1 MLEYLSI
8 SKRQPEFPDYLDF
21 QKLREIGIKHLQ
33 ALSGKLWTDYNLH
46 DPGVTILEVLCYAV
60 TDLGYRN
67 NLDIQDLLALKP
79 NSQENN
85 FFTADEILSCNPV
98 TELDIRK
105 RLIDIPGVRNAW
117 LKKVTNY
124 EPAIYIN
131 SDRSVLQSTPP
142 DNQSPETTPRL
153 HPRGLYIVYI
163 DLDVG
168 YRRNACGQLYLSWS
182 DTLEEVKKVLCQY
195 RNLCED
201 IQDVIVLG
209 DEEIAI
215 CCDIELKNDADAE
228 DVLVEIY
235 TRLEAFIS
243 PNLQF
248 YTLQQLLDKGKNID
262 EIFAGRPTV
271 INDESYQSHG
281 FIDTDELLNLT
292 QPTIIYTSDI
302 YQEILKVPGVAA
314 VKHLSITNYIN
325 GLPQSQH
332 PWYLHLTEGYSPV
345 LAMEKSNITLFKGVL
360 PISSNVN
367 EVKRRYYEQQ
377 TAYIKN
383 LRKNYELNLPVPQGS
398 YYDLADHY
406 SIQHDFP
413 LNYGISEDGLPE
425 TVSALR
431 KAQARQ
437 LKGYLVFFDQLLAN
451 YFSQLAH
458 VRDLFSWEIDP
469 NHQEEIRDKNQSS
482 QKRQTYFIQAL
493 DFPDRPA
500 ILDDNYLQFLEEELD
515 TAAYR
520 DRRNRF
526 LDHLLGRFA
535 ESFSDY
541 VLLNYQ
547 MTQQHSDREQ
557 HEAEIIQDKA
567 NFLKDYPALSRD
579 RFRAFNYCNLHEVW
593 NTENVSGFKKRV
605 SRLLGIDDVRRR
617 DLCHYRVVNTSGFTF
632 SVECGSQQLLTSYQI
647 YTTQTEA
654 QAALEKFVLFAL
666 HEDFYKRLTYNFTTQ
681 NSHSIVSSH
690 ENTTEGETATPS
702 NETKCTY
709 YGYAVIDNQ
718 GKVLAERGDRL
729 LTPEAGEID
738 LQSWFSNIQLNQ
750 NQFKFTVETVNEGY
764 FFTLQRNTD
773 NQIILRSVKYN
784 STELDAWQSAAQ
796 FAENLRYLN
805 RYVNLPPNPEGYNLG
820 ITDKLGKVVA
830 ISPSETDTFATFK
843 MLNLLDGFLQTEAV
857 TQTNSGYRFR
867 LNWQGV
873 TLLQGTELLENESAA
888 RDRFYRHLLGILDS
902 AAILPT
908 QTPDGFSFKV
918 LSKPGDSKTE
928 VAIHPH
934 NYATATERD
943 AAINRLFLFVRTA
956 RLTAQIKD
964 FLPTYLVHIEDENGE
979 KLLQSKKEHIDE
991 SAAWKTVNQ
1000 LLKIIQEPGNFR
1012 LIESENGPYGWGIIY
1027 ENEKDNKRDILANQ
1041 YYTIKVERD
1050 NAITAIQN
1058 SVNDEGFHLLE
1069 HILLLPQTNVSVSI
1083 SEESPTDTDKFLPIF
1098 INADD
1103 ITNPEAE
1110 PWRLTQQDPY
1120 SFWISIILPYW
1131 PERFRDMNFR
1141 SFVERTLRLE
1151 APAHIALKIAWLNLE
1166 QMRQFEDYYRNWLQE
1181 LAHNRRNLTPARNNL
1196 VELLP
1201 KLRSIY
1207 PEGKLYDPQQTNSQ
1221 AQPIILNQTVLG
1233 STND

>member
-67 NLDIQDLLALKP
+67 NLDIQDLLALPP

-131 SDRSVLQSTPP
+131 SDRSLLQSTPP
-142 DNQSPETTPRL
+142 DGEAPETAPRL
-153 HPRGLYIVYI
+153 HPRGLYTVYI

-168 YRRNACGQLYLSWS
+168 YRRNACGQLYLSWA

-228 DVLVEIY
+228 DVLVDIY

-248 YTLQQLLDKGKNID
+248 YTLQQLLDKGKSID
-262 EIFAGRPTV
+262 EIFAGRATV
-271 INDESYQSHG
+271 TNDESYQSHG
-281 FIDTDELLNLT
+281 FIDTDELANLT

-314 VKHLSITNYIN
+314 IKHLSITNYIN

-345 LAMEKSNITLFKGVL
+345 LGMEQSNITLFKGVL
-360 PISSNVN
+360 PITADVN

-383 LRKNYELNLPVPQGS
+383 LRENYELNLPVPKGS
-398 YYDLADHY
+398 YYNLADHY

-425 TVSALR
+425 TVKASR
-431 KAQARQ
+431 KAQALQ

-451 YFSQLAH
+451 YLSQLAH
-458 VRDLFSWEIDP
+458 VRDLFSWEMDK
-469 NHQEEIRDKNQSS
+469 NHQGIRDTNQSS
-482 QKRQTYFIQAL
+482 LTRKTYFIQAL
-493 DFPDRPA
+493 DFPNRPA
-500 ILDDNYLQFLEEELD
+500 ILDDHYLQSLEEELD
-515 TAAYR
+515 TEAYR
-520 DRRNRF
+520 ERRNQF

-547 MTQQHSDREQ
+547 MTQKHSDREQ
-557 HEAEIIQDKA
+557 HDIELIYDKT

-579 RFRAFNYCNLHEVW
+579 RFRAFNYCNLREVW

-617 DLCHYRVVNTSGFTF
+617 DLCHYRVVNTARFIF
-632 SVECGSQQLLTSYQI
+632 SVKCGSQQVLTSYEI
-647 YTTQTEA
+647 YPTQA
-654 QAALEKFVLFAL
+654 QAQADLEKFLLVAL
-666 HEDFYKRLTYNFTTQ
+666 HEDFYQRLTCQGLTD
-681 NSHSIVSSH
+681 
-690 ENTTEGETATPS
+690 
-702 NETKCTY
+702 

-718 GKVLAERGDRL
+718 GKVLAEKCDRL
-729 LTPEAGEID
+729 LTPEAREID
-738 LQSWFSNIQLNQ
+738 LQSWFSNIQLNH
-750 NQFKFTVETVNEGY
+750 NQFKFVVEKFPDREEY
-764 FFTLQRNTD
+764 LFKLQRNSD
-773 NQIILRSVKYN
+773 NQIILQSDKHY
-784 STELDAWQSAAQ
+784 TTKIEAWKSAAQ
-796 FAENLRYLN
+796 FAEHLRYLN
-805 RYVNLPPNPEGYNLG
+805 RYVNLPQNSQGYSLG
-820 ITDKLGKVVA
+820 ITDKAGKVVA
-830 ISPSETDTFATFK
+830 ISPSQTDTFATFK
-843 MLNLLDGFLQTEAV
+843 MLNLLDEFLEIEAL
-857 TQTNSGYRFR
+857 TATNSGYRFR
-867 LNWQGV
+867 LNWQGI
-873 TLLQGTELLENESAA
+873 TLLQGTELLGNENTA
-888 RDRFYRHLLGILDS
+888 RDRFYRELLGILDS
-902 AAILPT
+902 TAILPT

-918 LSKPGDSKTE
+918 LSKPGDSNTE

-934 NYATATERD
+934 NYTTATERD

-956 RLTAQIKD
+956 RLTAQTNN
-964 FLPTYLVHIEDENGE
+964 FSSTYLVHIEDENGQ

-1000 LLKIIQEPGNFR
+1000 LLEIIQKPGNFR
-1012 LIESENGPYGWGIIY
+1012 LINSENGPYGWEIIY
-1027 ENEKDNKRDILANQ
+1027 ENKKDHKKEILANQ
-1041 YYTIKVERD
+1041 YYTSKVERD
-1050 NAITAIQN
+1050 KAITEIQN

-1083 SEESPTDTDKFLPIF
+1083 SEKSPTDTDKFLPIF

-1103 ITNPEAE
+1103 GTNSEAE

-1141 SFVERTLRLE
+1141 TFVERTLRLE

-1181 LAHNRRNLTPARNNL
+1181 LAQNGRNLTLAHSNL
-1196 VELLP
+1196 VKLLP
-1201 KLRSIY
+1201 NLRSIY
-1207 PEGKLYDPQQTNSQ
+1207 PEGKLYDSQQTTSCE